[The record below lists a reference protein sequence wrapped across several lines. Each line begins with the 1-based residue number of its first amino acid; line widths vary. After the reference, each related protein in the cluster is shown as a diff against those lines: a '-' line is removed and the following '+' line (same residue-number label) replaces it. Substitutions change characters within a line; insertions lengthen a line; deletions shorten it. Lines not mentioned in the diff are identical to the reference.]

1 MMGMSVDGYYEPNDV
16 KKISNDVEE
25 EGSIE
30 GVANQSVDKDTL
42 RHIEGMREFFK
53 NNKEVAG
60 KLDQYR
66 KQLFISE
73 YSTNDA
79 DLRFADKLD
88 QYRKQLFISEY
99 STNDADL
106 RFADKLDQYRK
117 QFFTSEYSTND
128 ADLGFA
134 ERLKHVEDE
143 QNKIQQKLNT
153 IQRKLAQGLNSG
165 IEQKFGDSGRN
176 RIFPHEQPIFKPN
189 SIEA

>member
-60 KLDQYR
+60 
-66 KQLFISE
+66 
-73 YSTNDA
+73 
-79 DLRFADKLD
+79 KLD

>member
-60 KLDQYR
+60 
-66 KQLFISE
+66 
-73 YSTNDA
+73 
-79 DLRFADKLD
+79 
-88 QYRKQLFISEY
+88 
-99 STNDADL
+99 
-106 RFADKLDQYRK
+106 KLDQYRK